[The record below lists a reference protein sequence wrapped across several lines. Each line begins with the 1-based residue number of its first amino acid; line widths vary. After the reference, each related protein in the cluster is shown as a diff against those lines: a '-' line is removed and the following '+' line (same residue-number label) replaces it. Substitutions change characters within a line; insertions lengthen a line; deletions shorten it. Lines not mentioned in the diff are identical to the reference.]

1 MTKKRIQAVL
11 FGPQG
16 CGKGTQGQLLAERFD
31 VPLIG
36 AGDMLRD
43 EISSKSPLGAIL
55 QSYVMSGLLAPDEV
69 VNAVLAQRLKKL
81 DLSHGFILDGY
92 PRNVE
97 QAIQLDRVTKINLAI
112 YLRISDA
119 EAVRRL
125 TGRLQCVRCKAIF
138 HIRDVPPVKAGICSV
153 CGGKLAPR
161 DDDNEEAIR
170 KRLATFHF
178 MTEPLAAYYRQR
190 SALLQVNGEQ
200 PIPYVFEDMV
210 KKIAKLGFS
219 S

>member
-36 AGDMLRD
+36 AGEMLRD
-43 EISSKSPLGAIL
+43 EIRDATPIGKIL
-55 QSYVMSGLLAPDEV
+55 HGYVDAGLMAPDDL
-69 VNAVLAQRLKKL
+69 VNAVIAERIKHL
-81 DLSHGFILDGY
+81 DLSRGFILDGF

-97 QAIQLDRVTKINLAI
+97 QAIHLDKQMKINLAV
-112 YLRISDA
+112 YLKISDT

-125 TGRLQCVRCKAIF
+125 TGRRQCVRCKTIF
-138 HIRDVPPVKAGICSV
+138 HVTDVPPAKSGICSV

-161 DDDNEEAIR
+161 DDDYEEAIR

-178 MTEPLAAYYRQR
+178 MTEPLVTYYRQR
-190 SALLQVNGEQ
+190 GVLLTLNGEQ
-200 PIPYVFEDMV
+200 PIPYVFEDLINKM
-210 KKIAKLGFS
+210 AKLGFS